1 MGFADEPEKTHLFQ
15 HENQSVHSYNFSTTG
30 ALRRL
35 LRIIPA
41 GREPSQGLPRLQ
53 LVLLLD
59 REAAVILT
67 PDECS
72 LSDYHPLANS
82 FILCYCYPKNK
93 PRMTPPEK
101 TVLIIE
107 DEADAAELFAEMMRV
122 SGFRVLKTS
131 SSIPAIAMM
140 TAEKPDIIL
149 LDIMMPDV
157 SGLDILRQMR
167 RDPMLAN
174 IPVIV
179 VTAKSMPSDIK
190 NGMEAGASTYLT
202 KPVGYLELKEAVE
215 RTLANNTPANKPSAT

>member
-1 MGFADEPEKTHLFQ
+1 
-15 HENQSVHSYNFSTTG
+15 
-30 ALRRL
+30 
-35 LRIIPA
+35 
-41 GREPSQGLPRLQ
+41 
-53 LVLLLD
+53 
-59 REAAVILT
+59 
-67 PDECS
+67 
-72 LSDYHPLANS
+72 
-82 FILCYCYPKNK
+82 
-93 PRMTPPEK
+93 MTPPEK

-167 RDPMLAN
+167 RDPALAN
-174 IPVIV
+174 IPVVV
-179 VTAKSMPSDIK
+179 VTAKSMPADIK

-202 KPVGYLELKEAVE
+202 KPVGFLELKEAVE
-215 RTLANNTPANKPSAT
+215 HALGSQSTTI